1 MINRDII
8 DTEKK
13 TPAENLG
20 ELAKSTCIG
29 FTVAMI
35 ALLAWGTCFADSAAK
50 QGIYY
55 CWSIL
60 AVCFVTAALQLV
72 FFTPAVIRRMAYA
85 ARLALFGVC
94 LYAFLCVLAVL
105 LNWFPAADPGAWA
118 IFTVVYLAILAV
130 LTLVFNAKLSRET
143 RELNDK
149 LAEFRKGREAE

>member
-1 MINRDII
+1 
-8 DTEKK
+8 
-13 TPAENLG
+13 
-20 ELAKSTCIG
+20 
-29 FTVAMI
+29 
-35 ALLAWGTCFADSAAK
+35 
-50 QGIYY
+50 
-55 CWSIL
+55 
-60 AVCFVTAALQLV
+60 
-72 FFTPAVIRRMAYA
+72 MAYA

-105 LNWFPAADPGAWA
+105 LNWLPAADPGAWA